1 MVLFAK
7 LGFAR
12 TRVSMGLYDRDY
24 TQSEFRKQRF
34 GLPNMR
40 FNMPRATLAV
50 KWLLIANFAV
60 FIVSFVPV
68 LGDFL
73 ERWFAVN
80 PVSWRTTLQPW
91 RLIGYQFL
99 HSRTD
104 LFHILFNMFGLFML
118 GPALERSWGSRRF
131 VAFYLA
137 CGAAGGIVYPLLVH
151 VGFLASGPMI
161 GASGAILGLVSACAI
176 LFPHFVLV
184 LFVFPVPIRIM
195 AVVLAARSLLIVIMN
210 GYNAGGEA
218 AHFAGMAVGAAYV
231 LLQPRWGRFT
241 LKVRAGSWEKKLEQ
255 SRKLQIEVDR
265 ILAKVHREGLH
276 SLSGA
281 EKRTLKRATQ
291 EEIRRQRL

>member
-1 MVLFAK
+1 
-7 LGFAR
+7 
-12 TRVSMGLYDRDY
+12 MGLYDRDY
-24 TQSEFRKQRF
+24 TQSEFRQQRF
-34 GLPNMR
+34 GLPHMR
-40 FNMPRATLAV
+40 FNMPSVTPAV
-50 KWLLIANFAV
+50 KWLLIANFGV
-60 FIVSFVPV
+60 FALSLVKP

-73 ERWFAVN
+73 EQWFAVN
-80 PVSWRTTLQPW
+80 PASWRTTLQPW

-118 GPALERSWGSRRF
+118 GPALERSWGTRRF
-131 VAFYLA
+131 LIFYLA
-137 CGAAGGIVYPLLVH
+137 CGAAGGVVYPLLVH
-151 VGFLASGPMI
+151 VGFLAPGPMI

-195 AVVLAARSLLIVIMN
+195 AVVLAARSFLIVVMN

-231 LLQPRWGRFT
+231 LLQPRLDRLT
-241 LKVRAGSWEKKLEQ
+241 LKVRAGSWEKKLDD

-276 SLSGA
+276 SLTGA
-281 EKRTLKRATQ
+281 EKRTLKRATR
-291 EEIRRQRL
+291 EEIRRHQL

>member
-1 MVLFAK
+1 
-7 LGFAR
+7 
-12 TRVSMGLYDRDY
+12 MGLYDRDY
-24 TQSEFRKQRF
+24 TQSEFRQQRF
-34 GLPNMR
+34 GLPHMR
-40 FNMPRATLAV
+40 FNMPRATPAV
-50 KWLLIANFAV
+50 KWLLIVNFGV
-60 FIVSFVPV
+60 FVLSLIPV
-68 LGDFL
+68 LGNFL

-80 PVSWRTTLQPW
+80 PESWWTTLQLW
-91 RLIGYQFL
+91 RLVGYQFL
-99 HSRTD
+99 HSRID

-131 VAFYLA
+131 VVFYLV

-151 VGFLASGPMI
+151 IGFLASGPMI

-195 AVVLAARSLLIVIMN
+195 AVILAARSFLIVVMN

-231 LLQPRWGRFT
+231 LLQPRWDRLT
-241 LKVRAGSWEKKLEQ
+241 LKVRSGSWEKKLEA
-255 SRKLQIEVDR
+255 SHKLQIEVDR
-265 ILAKVHREGLH
+265 ILAKVHREGMH
-276 SLSGA
+276 SLTGA

-291 EEIRRQRL
+291 EEIRRHQL

>member
-1 MVLFAK
+1 
-7 LGFAR
+7 
-12 TRVSMGLYDRDY
+12 MGLYDRDY
-24 TQSEFRKQRF
+24 TQSEFRQQRF
-34 GLPNMR
+34 GLPRMR

-50 KWLLIANFAV
+50 KWLLIVNFGV
-60 FIVSFVPV
+60 FALSLVPA
-68 LGDFL
+68 LGEVL

-104 LFHILFNMFGLFML
+104 VLHILVNMFGLYML
-118 GPALERSWGSRRF
+118 GPALEQSWGSRKF
-131 VAFYLA
+131 VLFYLA

-151 VGFLASGPMI
+151 IGFLAPGPMI
-161 GASGAILGLVSACAI
+161 GASGAILGLVAACAI

-218 AHFAGMAVGAAYV
+218 AHFAGIAVGTAYV
-231 LLQPRWGRFT
+231 LLQPRWDKFS
-241 LKVRAGSWEKKLEQ
+241 LKVRTGSWEKKLEE

-265 ILAKVHREGLH
+265 ILAKVHHSGLH
-276 SLSGA
+276 SLTGA
-281 EKRTLKRATQ
+281 EKKTLKRATQ
-291 EEIRRQRL
+291 EELKRHQL

>member
-1 MVLFAK
+1 
-7 LGFAR
+7 
-12 TRVSMGLYDRDY
+12 MGLYDRDY
-24 TQSEFRKQRF
+24 TQFEFRQQRF
-34 GLPNMR
+34 GLPQMR
-40 FNMPRATLAV
+40 FNIPRVTLAV
-50 KWLLIANFAV
+50 KWLLIVNTGIFV
-60 FIVSFVPV
+60 LSLVSA

-80 PVSWRTTLQPW
+80 PASWRTTLEPW

-99 HSRTD
+99 HAD
-104 LFHILFNMFGLFML
+104 FLHIFVNMLGLFML
-118 GPALERSWGSRRF
+118 GPALERSWGSRKF
-131 VAFYLA
+131 LVFYLA

-151 VGFLASGPMI
+151 IGFLASGPMI

-184 LFVFPVPIRIM
+184 LFIFPVPIRIM
-195 AVVLAARSLLIVIMN
+195 AVVLAARSLLIVVMN

-231 LLQPRWGRFT
+231 LLQPRWGRFS
-241 LKVRAGSWEKKLEQ
+241 LKIRAGSWEKRLEEN
-255 SRKLQIEVDR
+255 RTLQIEVDR
-265 ILAKVHREGLH
+265 ILAKVHREGLQ
-276 SLSGA
+276 SLTGA